1 MESVN
6 NYRYNENEAAEERKK
21 KVTKIMD
28 MYHSGDEEMQKHA
41 MMCMLT
47 YLEGYKITLVMRTYG
62 SYAINYRDDL
72 MQCADIGIIKGMA
85 LFDPEKGEPTTF
97 FKNHMRDEIQNFINK
112 DVTDG
117 TVYYNGIIR
126 NIKRLQGDRLKRGL
140 DTTVDDAVMIL
151 KGKHS
156 ASTIRETF
164 DIMQIQDAKEILRDD
179 GDIIDDSDESYVV
192 QPEQLLLKK
201 EEFNELYKAI
211 NMLEPDEKYV
221 TILGNGLY
229 KSDMRILEN
238 ILKTVTQYT
247 AFEKLIANGFEP
259 EEALR
264 TMGFSSEAI
273 LIIKGL
279 NKTDA
284 SRFCR
289 IIETGLNEENEDDY
303 SRIIDF
309 LASED
314 AQKKFRENLND
325 KMFEKIL
332 KSLGCSNYKQ
342 IIAGQCIP
350 NSVPVKDISEL
361 SVRDLMIGKGFLD
374 KDVDFIL
381 ATGKEMS
388 GAKISA
394 LVPLVEKKDV
404 RSIDATAKKKLK
416 RYLMNNQSF
425 MERHK
430 KRDTSI
436 NDTMIPCMEENSRYI
451 NTYFNDL
458 ESVSDEM
465 MDDDV
470 EFEIMIG

>member
-6 NYRYNENEAAEERKK
+6 YYRYNENESAEERKN

-62 SYAINYRDDL
+62 TYVMNYRDDL
-72 MQCADIGIIKGMA
+72 MQCADMGIIKGMA

-112 DVTDG
+112 DVTDL
-117 TVYYNGIIR
+117 TVYYSGVVRDIR
-126 NIKRLQGDRLKRGL
+126 HLQGDRLKRGL
-140 DTTVDDAVMIL
+140 ETTVDDAVVIL

-156 ASTIRETF
+156 ASTIRAAY
-164 DIMQIQDAKEILRDD
+164 DMMQMQDAKEVLRDD

-192 QPEQLLLKK
+192 QPEQLFLKK
-201 EEFNELYKAI
+201 EESNELYKAI
-211 NMLEPDEKYV
+211 NMLDPDERYV

-259 EEALR
+259 EKALQI
-264 TMGFSSEAI
+264 MGFSSEAI

-289 IIETGLNEENEDDY
+289 IITTGLNEENEDDY
-303 SRIIDF
+303 SRIMNF
-309 LASED
+309 LVSEESQR
-314 AQKKFRENLND
+314 AFRENLNN
-325 KMFEKIL
+325 KTFEKVL
-332 KSLGCSNYKQ
+332 KNLGCSNYKQ

-350 NSVPVKDISEL
+350 NDILIKDISEL
-361 SVRDLMIGKGFLD
+361 SVRNLMLGKGFLD

-404 RSIDATAKKKLK
+404 RSIDAAAKKKLK

-436 NDTMIPCMEENSRYI
+436 NDTTIPCMEENNRYI

-470 EFEIMIG
+470 EFEIIC